1 MQINPL
7 VNSSVLPKLAGK
19 PQLELQPQLSPDQ
32 TAPVAKPDSSKAVAG
47 VGDVKSQDPSK
58 DASQK
63 PGNPAELAEAIK
75 KLNDTVK
82 LYNGDL
88 EFSVDDDT
96 QRRVV
101 KVIDKSTKELI
112 RQIPSPEVLRIAKAI
127 DEFSSLLLK
136 DEA

>member
-7 VNSSVLPKLAGK
+7 VNSSVMPVLGAKQQE
-19 PQLELQPQLSPDQ
+19 PQSQISPGHPD
-32 TAPVAKPDSSKAVAG
+32 PVARPDSAKAVGG
-47 VGDVKSQDPSK
+47 VGDAKSQDPSK

-63 PGNPAELAEAIK
+63 PSNPAELADAIK
-75 KLNDTVK
+75 KLNDTVR